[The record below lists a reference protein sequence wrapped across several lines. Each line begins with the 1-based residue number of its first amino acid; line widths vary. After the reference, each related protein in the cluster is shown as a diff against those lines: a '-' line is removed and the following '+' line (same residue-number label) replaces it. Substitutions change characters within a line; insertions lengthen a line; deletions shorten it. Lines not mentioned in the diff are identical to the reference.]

1 MARKQLSD
9 VERLRRQAE
18 DLWEQQQDVL
28 HQARILAREAGR
40 QGVDYATPRI
50 HHVLETG
57 ADAARTLGE
66 TARQRV
72 QRDVVPALTTAL
84 GSAIATIDAFRDKQ
98 MRQALTSISALGRTP
113 APVVV
118 AQPKRSSAGLWIGIG
133 IGAVAAAAVGYVVW
147 QTLRADD
154 DLWIEDETDEVAAED

>member
-1 MARKQLSD
+1 
-9 VERLRRQAE
+9 
-18 DLWEQQQDVL
+18 
-28 HQARILAREAGR
+28 
-40 QGVDYATPRI
+40 
-50 HHVLETG
+50 
-57 ADAARTLGE
+57 
-66 TARQRV
+66 V

-98 MRQALTSISALGRTP
+98 MRQALTGIGALGRTA

-154 DLWIEDETDEVAAED
+154 DLWIEDEPGEVVAED